1 MADPRWLDPAVD
13 PSDRKPRWCMLG
25 DPKIVNMSPV
35 GLARFCSL
43 RSWLSQWSYDDS
55 NADGLK
61 CAARV
66 GVPVLS
72 IVNTA
77 DDAVP
82 PSHSVR
88 MFAAIKHE
96 RKETV
101 SINGANHYYFGQPDL
116 AAEAARTCADWL
128 RRQGFD
134 FNA

>member
-1 MADPRWLDPAVD
+1 
-13 PSDRKPRWCMLG
+13 MLG
-25 DPKIVNMSPV
+25 DPKVVNMSPV

-66 GVPVLS
+66 TVPVLS
-72 IVNTA
+72 ITNTA

-88 MFAAIKHE
+88 MFAAIKHAD
-96 RKETV
+96 KEAA
-101 SINGANHYYFGQPDL
+101 SINGANHYYFGQPEK
-116 AAEAARTCADWL
+116 AAEAARACADWL
-128 RRQGFD
+128 QRKGFD
-134 FNA
+134 FG